1 MMPEKYGKGVI
12 ALNVL
17 ITSTGPSLD
26 DQADE
31 RFGRAR
37 WLLLVEAETQTV
49 LEAIDNHTQMN
60 AMQGSG
66 IKVAEI
72 AGEKGAAWVL
82 TGYVGPKAFAALQ
95 AMDVR
100 IGQGVQGSGR
110 QVIASFLRGEFAA
123 AEAPNAESHW

>member
-1 MMPEKYGKGVI
+1 MK
-12 ALNVL
+12 VL

-26 DQADE
+26 DQVDE

-37 WLLLVEAETQTV
+37 WLLLVDTDSRTL
-49 LEAIDNHTQMN
+49 LEALDNHRQVN

-72 AGEKGAAWVL
+72 AGEKGAEWVL
-82 TGYVGPKAFAALQ
+82 TGFVGPKAFAALQ
-95 AMDVR
+95 AMDIR
-100 IGQGVQGSGR
+100 IGQGVKGTAR
-110 QVIASFLRGEFAA
+110 QVVESFLRGDFTA